1 MMDSHGWSPF
11 AKRYATNKKSLS
23 AEDQE
28 KLHQSHVLV
37 AGAGGLGG
45 YVIEL
50 LARIGIGRLTIV
62 DGDRFEPSN
71 LNRQLLCLEDS
82 MGSLKA
88 EAARERVGRI
98 DKTIVCKIV
107 SKFLDQNQFARYIAD
122 TSIVVDALGGISSH
136 RAVSEACMEVQIPL
150 VTGAL
155 AGWTGIAATMLPGGP
170 ALDFLWQADDAH
182 DAENVLGSLAPAAAT
197 IASVQCAETI
207 AFLTGKQPALAGRM
221 LIIDLQKATFD
232 ILDV

>member
-1 MMDSHGWSPF
+1 
-11 AKRYATNKKSLS
+11 
-23 AEDQE
+23 
-28 KLHQSHVLV
+28 
-37 AGAGGLGG
+37 
-45 YVIEL
+45 
-50 LARIGIGRLTIV
+50 
-62 DGDRFEPSN
+62 
-71 LNRQLLCLEDS
+71 

-88 EAARERVGRI
+88 EAARERVERI
-98 DKTIVCKIV
+98 DKTIVCEVIPE
-107 SKFLDQNQFARYIAD
+107 FLDQVQFTRHIQEV
-122 TSIVVDALGGISSH
+122 SMVVDALGGISSH
-136 RAVSEACMEVQIPL
+136 RKLSGACMEAQIPL

-170 ALDFLWQADDAH
+170 ALDFLWQADDAQ

-232 ILDV
+232 TLDV